1 MSAANPYLLLD
12 GPAGPTKYTLVDGPL
27 VLGRSADA
35 GIRIDDRSLS
45 NHHCRLEPVPGGWKV
60 VDLQSR
66 NGTFVN
72 DVLVAQRRLEDG
84 DLLRTGRLAFRYV
97 ATDEPVEEAPAV
109 EALVEK
115 IHRKSGTAGV
125 KRAARAFSEA
135 AAGRGVTG
143 LVTSGAEIAGAA
155 RLQAVAAAMVSE
167 RSERV
172 LYDLI
177 VDAMIDLTGAERG
190 FLLLADEPG
199 AKERRIM
206 AARNFDRE
214 AVRDALAKVSRTVER
229 QTFEKG
235 DPIVVTDAT
244 MDERFASTESVLNL
258 RLRSILCVPVRGR
271 EGPIGTIYLDNRFER
286 GVFDENSLP
295 LVKAFSDQAA
305 LAVENARLHEENSAR
320 LEELEKAKA
329 EVEELNRILADR
341 IAKTSVELQ
350 EVKEHVLRERAEA
363 PLKYSYANIVGKSR
377 RMEDLFHLLDKVT
390 DSDVPVLIQGESGTG
405 KELVARAIH
414 FNGPRKDRPF
424 VSENCAAIPESLL
437 ESELFGYARG
447 AFTGATAD
455 KKGLF
460 EMAAGG
466 TLFLD
471 EIGDMPI
478 DMQKKLLRV
487 LQEKEVRPVGG
498 KRTIPIDVRILS
510 ASNQDLRKLVGE
522 GRFREDLFYRLNV
535 ITVELPTLRE
545 RSDDIPL
552 LVERFLTEIAETT
565 KTPRKTITDEAQ
577 LVLRRFHWP
586 GNVRELRNEVHKAH
600 ALSDKVILPMVLS
613 DTVRKAVAEPLPVPS
628 LGEKSLKE
636 MVREVAED
644 LERRAILEALRRT
657 RGRKAQAARML
668 GVSRPTLDA
677 KLAQLGIDVPRAGG
691 E

>member
-1 MSAANPYLLLD
+1 MSPYLLLD
-12 GPAGPTKYTLVDGPL
+12 GPGGPTKYGLELSPTI
-27 VLGRSADA
+27 LGRAADC
-35 GIRIDDRSLS
+35 GVRIDDRSLS
-45 NHHCRLEPVPGGWKV
+45 NQHCRFEQVPGGWKV
-60 VDLQSR
+60 VDLESR

-84 DLLRTGRLAFRYV
+84 DTLRVGRLAFRYV
-97 ATDEPVEEAPAV
+97 VTDEPLEESPAV

-115 IHRKSGTAGV
+115 IHKKSGAVGV

-135 AAGRGVTG
+135 ATKRGVAG
-143 LVTSGAEIAGAA
+143 LVVSGAELAGAT

-172 LYDLI
+172 LYDQI

-214 AVRDALAKVSRTVER
+214 AVRDALAKVSKTVER
-229 QTFEKG
+229 QTFVTG

-244 MDERFASTESVLNL
+244 MDERFAATESVVSL

-271 EGPIGTIYLDNRFER
+271 DGPIGTIYLDNRFER

-329 EVEELNRILADR
+329 EVEELNRILAER

-363 PLKYSYANIVGKSR
+363 PLKYSYANIVGSSR

-390 DSDVPVLIQGESGTG
+390 DSDVPVLVQGESGTG

-424 VSENCAAIPESLL
+424 VSENCAAIPETLL
-437 ESELFGYARG
+437 ESELFGYAKG
-447 AFTGATAD
+447 AFTGANSD

-522 GRFREDLFYRLNV
+522 HRFREDLFYRLNV
-535 ITVELPTLRE
+535 ITVELPPLRE
-545 RSDDIPL
+545 RADDIPL
-552 LVERFLTEIAETT
+552 LVERFLDEIAAAT
-565 KTPRKTITDEAQ
+565 KTARKTITDEA
-577 LVLRRFHWP
+577 LLLLRRFNWP
-586 GNVRELRNEVHKAH
+586 GNVRELKNEVHKAH
-600 ALSDKVILPMVLS
+600 ALSDRVILPMVLS
-613 DTVRKAVAEPLPVPS
+613 DGVRKAVVEAAPVPA

-644 LERRAILEALRRT
+644 LERRAIAEALKRT